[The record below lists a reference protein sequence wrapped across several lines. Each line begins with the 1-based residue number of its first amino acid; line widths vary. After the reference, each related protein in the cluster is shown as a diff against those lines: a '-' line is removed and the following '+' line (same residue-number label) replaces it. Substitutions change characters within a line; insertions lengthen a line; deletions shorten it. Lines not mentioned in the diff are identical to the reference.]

1 MKKKM
6 SRLVCALLVIAMVCA
21 MVPAAFAHEG
31 DHDYTDVTPV
41 HVANTRTH
49 EYTCKVT
56 DCTQKETEACDASA
70 ANHTCSK
77 CGYSYEISSLN
88 APAAITIKANAD
100 EAAEK
105 AAAVAALPA
114 KVTANVVGGNGA
126 PAATVECSV
135 EWDVNGASKSG
146 SVWSFTGT
154 VKTLPDGYFL
164 PAAAAESGLTT
175 VATVTTKTLPTVT
188 VSSVVTGTTNTT
200 ASVNVGTSLTLTA
213 TPALDPTGGSGTFA
227 YKWYKCDADGSNMF
241 KVGKDNENLSATFK
255 VPTATAN
262 VGDTYYRCGVTYTED
277 GLTTDEVFSNVIKVT
292 VYSQYKLEIRSAT
305 ADGAT
310 VSVGTDPVLRARLRV
325 YDPSATGTDKY
336 KDYTGTDVT
345 YAWTHNK
352 NATNAELDKRN
363 DQTSGESTAT
373 LETKAAD
380 DVNGSKITVTVTA
393 KIGGIEKATASYSFN
408 LQPANAKD
416 INYTSST
423 SGVVFSESDF
433 YNAVQEATG
442 GAKTSSGYY
451 YYGEA
456 LTYVRFGNPTGGTLY
471 TSSTSSTQVSSSNCY
486 YDYKSSYTGI
496 DLDAVCFVP
505 NNTSNYHVVTYAA
518 YNANGVIA
526 CGTVNVGATGA
537 DIEYSTIAGQSV
549 RFDEDDFQK
558 FFAEAYNRGSL
569 SCVRFDT
576 TYDKNLNTRTYGYL
590 YESSDSKADTVSSK
604 TDYYYEAS
612 SRQSDL
618 DAIVFTAGS
627 RTSKYTITIPFTA
640 YGTKYAGGTA
650 SVNGNVVITV
660 NDGRVVSVYSIGT
673 SFKGDIYKA
682 MIPENYTERD
692 VSNYWVLFDDVTNGK
707 LFYNYNGIA
716 SAKEVTTKTVFYF
729 SAGRNELGL
738 EEVYFV
744 PSAGAQTAKVTYTIY
759 SGNNTK
765 IESGSI
771 NFNVIQ
777 QTKSNYFND
786 VTESNTGKWSANAV
800 DFMSYNELVTGTG
813 TKAFSPNQT
822 MTRAMLVTILYRIEG
837 KPSVN
842 VSNPFNDVKNGTY
855 YYDAVLWAYKNDI
868 VSGVSKTSFNPSG
881 AVTREQIAAILYRYA
896 GKPRTTGTLSGY
908 TDRTQVS
915 SYAETAMAWAVKNGI
930 ITGKSATK
938 LDPLGKATR
947 AEVAV
952 MLHRYLTK

>member
-1 MKKKM
+1 M
-6 SRLVCALLVIAMVCA
+6 
-21 MVPAAFAHEG
+21 
-31 DHDYTDVTPV
+31 
-41 HVANTRTH
+41 
-49 EYTCKVT
+49 
-56 DCTQKETEACDASA
+56 
-70 ANHTCSK
+70 
-77 CGYSYEISSLN
+77 
-88 APAAITIKANAD
+88 
-100 EAAEK
+100 
-105 AAAVAALPA
+105 
-114 KVTANVVGGNGA
+114 
-126 PAATVECSV
+126 
-135 EWDVNGASKSG
+135 
-146 SVWSFTGT
+146 
-154 VKTLPDGYFL
+154 
-164 PAAAAESGLTT
+164 
-175 VATVTTKTLPTVT
+175 
-188 VSSVVTGTTNTT
+188 
-200 ASVNVGTSLTLTA
+200 
-213 TPALDPTGGSGTFA
+213 
-227 YKWYKCDADGSNMF
+227 
-241 KVGKDNENLSATFK
+241 
-255 VPTATAN
+255 
-262 VGDTYYRCGVTYTED
+262 
-277 GLTTDEVFSNVIKVT
+277 
-292 VYSQYKLEIRSAT
+292 
-305 ADGAT
+305 
-310 VSVGTDPVLRARLRV
+310 
-325 YDPSATGTDKY
+325 
-336 KDYTGTDVT
+336 
-345 YAWTHNK
+345 
-352 NATNAELDKRN
+352 
-363 DQTSGESTAT
+363 
-373 LETKAAD
+373 
-380 DVNGSKITVTVTA
+380 
-393 KIGGIEKATASYSFN
+393 
-408 LQPANAKD
+408 
-416 INYTSST
+416 
-423 SGVVFSESDF
+423 
-433 YNAVQEATG
+433 
-442 GAKTSSGYY
+442 
-451 YYGEA
+451 
-456 LTYVRFGNPTGGTLY
+456 
-471 TSSTSSTQVSSSNCY
+471 
-486 YDYKSSYTGI
+486 
-496 DLDAVCFVP
+496 
-505 NNTSNYHVVTYAA
+505 VTYAA

-537 DIEYSTIAGQSV
+537 DIEYSTSAGQSV

-558 FFAEAYNRGSL
+558 FFAEAYNRGTL

-576 TYDKNLNTRTYGYL
+576 TYDNSLNTRTYGYL

-612 SRQSDL
+612 SRQNDL
-618 DAIVFTAGS
+618 DAIVFTAGT

-707 LFYNYNGIA
+707 LFYDYDGIA

-729 SAGRNELGL
+729 DAGRNELDL
-738 EEVYFV
+738 EDVYFV
-744 PSAGAQTAKVTYTIY
+744 PSAGAQSAKVTYTIY

-771 NFNVIQ
+771 NFNVVQ

-842 VSNPFNDVKNGTY
+842 VSNPFNDVKSGTY

-868 VSGVSKTSFNPSG
+868 VSGVSKTSFNPNG

-938 LDPLGKATR
+938 LDPTGKATR

>member
-21 MVPAAFAHEG
+21 MVPAVFAHEG
-31 DHDYTDVTPV
+31 DHDFTGAKV
-41 HVANTRTH
+41 HVAGSMTH
-49 EYTCKVT
+49 T
-56 DCTQKETEACDASA
+56 
-70 ANHTCSK
+70 
-77 CGYSYEISSLN
+77 
-88 APAAITIKANAD
+88 
-100 EAAEK
+100 
-105 AAAVAALPA
+105 VA
-114 KVTANVVGGNGA
+114 
-126 PAATVECSV
+126 CSV
-135 EWDVNGASKSG
+135 EGCTATETQNCTIVEGVCTVCNYSYVINNLAPFTATVKDMGSDSATQAAAKALLPATVNGSYGSDESVACAVTWNDGAKNTSG
-146 SVWSFTGT
+146 EGVVTWSFVGT
-154 VKTLPDGYFL
+154 V
-164 PAAAAESGLTT
+164 AAAPAGGYVLGQGVSTT
-175 VATVTTKTLPTVT
+175 NATVTVKTLPTVT

-213 TPALDPTGGSGTFA
+213 TPALSTNPNPVPGTFA
-227 YKWYKCDADGSNMF
+227 YKWYMCDANGNGKV
-241 KVGKDNENLSATFK
+241 KVGAAGQNETAVFT
-255 VPTATAN
+255 VPTTSSDA
-262 VGDTYYRCGVTYTED
+262 GDKYYVCGVTYTED
-277 GLTTDEVFSNVIKVT
+277 GLTTDEVFSNAIKVT

-336 KDYTGTDVT
+336 KDYTATAVT
-345 YAWTHNK
+345 YAWTHSK
-352 NATNAELDKRN
+352 NDTNAKLSKTTDL
-363 DQTSGESTAT
+363 TSGESTAT

-380 DVNGSKITVTVTA
+380 NVNGSTITVTVTA
-393 KIGGIEKATASYSFN
+393 KLNGNDVATASYSFN

-442 GAKTSSGYY
+442 GAKTSGGYY

-471 TSSTSSTQVSSSNCY
+471 TSSTSNTQVSSSNCY

-537 DIEYSTIAGQSV
+537 DIEYSTSAGQSV

-590 YESSDSKADTVSSK
+590 YESSDSKANTVSSK

-765 IESGSI
+765 IDRGSI

-868 VSGVSKTSFNPSG
+868 VSGISKTSFNPSG

-938 LDPLGKATR
+938 LDPTGKATR